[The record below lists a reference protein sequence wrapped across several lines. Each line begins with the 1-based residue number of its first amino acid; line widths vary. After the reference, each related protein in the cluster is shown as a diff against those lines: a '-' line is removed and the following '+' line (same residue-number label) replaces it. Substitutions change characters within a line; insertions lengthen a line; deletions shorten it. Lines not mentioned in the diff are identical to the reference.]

1 MSSKYAINLDTQRLV
16 LKSTAKY
23 KKLAKLG
30 RVKEIEETEASKKT
44 EPEPEPEASKKTE
57 PEPEPAKKKTPD
69 NNLDFDESQLQ
80 NKLADISTTMIKE
93 NLSKIVKSKKLT
105 DDEMDVLIKKMLYEK
120 LCIDKPD
127 KKSKPKKKPV
137 KKSKKSKFKI
147 VEPSSDSE
155 SDSSS
160 DSDSD

>member
-1 MSSKYAINLDTQRLV
+1 MLSTSIQQRLV

-30 RVKEIEETEASKKT
+30 RVKEIEEIDKK

-57 PEPEPAKKKTPD
+57 ASIPEPAKKKTPD
-69 NNLDFDESQLQ
+69 NNLDFDESKLQ
-80 NKLADISTTMIKE
+80 NKLADISTDMIKE

-105 DDEMDVLIKKMLYEK
+105 DDQMDILIKKMLYEK

>member
-30 RVKEIEETEASKKT
+30 RVKEIEEIDKK
-44 EPEPEPEASKKTE
+44 EPEPEASKKTE

-69 NNLDFDESQLQ
+69 NNLDFDESKLQ
-80 NKLADISTTMIKE
+80 NKLADISTDMIKE

-105 DDEMDVLIKKMLYEK
+105 DDQMDILIKKMLYQK

>member
-30 RVKEIEETEASKKT
+30 RVKEIEEIDKKEPEPEPETEASKKT
-44 EPEPEPEASKKTE
+44 EAS
-57 PEPEPAKKKTPD
+57 PEPAKKKTPD
-69 NNLDFDESQLQ
+69 NNLDFDESKLQ
-80 NKLADISTTMIKE
+80 TKLADISTDMIKE

-105 DDEMDVLIKKMLYEK
+105 DDEMDTLIKKMLYEK

-147 VEPSSDSE
+147 VEPSSSDSE

-160 DSDSD
+160 DSD